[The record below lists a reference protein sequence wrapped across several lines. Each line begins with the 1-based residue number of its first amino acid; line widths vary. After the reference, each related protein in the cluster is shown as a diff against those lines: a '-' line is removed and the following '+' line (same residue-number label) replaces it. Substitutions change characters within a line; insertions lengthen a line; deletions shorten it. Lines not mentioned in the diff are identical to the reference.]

1 MFLDLVLTS
10 CSFHVGHCLKI
21 WHMVCAPAS
30 MAGPI
35 GKIMFIPLENSV
47 SSNMLKQPQV
57 INHDWRVINPWLTSD
72 QQPNVGLPL
81 GYFVNPWRARCH
93 GQDGQASNCQGHGA
107 HDFRNIQ
114 ACVLPYMY
122 KCVCVIMLYLHLILL
137 YFLTLQLSEGCARKQ
152 TLLYIYIT
160 LCFSILLIYITRYFT
175 YKTYAAYAFV
185 RTLITEAVRMWR
197 IYDSQPQRVFHL
209 IFGGKKAPKKQFA
222 FDLFG
227 FHENFGGV

>member
-1 MFLDLVLTS
+1 MVAPSKLSKPWAVFLDLVLTS

-122 KCVCVIMLYLHLILL
+122 KCVCVCDYAIFTSYI
-137 YFLTLQLSEGCARKQ
+137 TLFFDFAAFRGLRPQANV
-152 TLLYIYIT
+152 TLYIYI
-160 LCFSILLIYITRYFT
+160 LLYVFLFYSYILLDILPIR
-175 YKTYAAYAFV
+175 
-185 RTLITEAVRMWR
+185 LM
-197 IYDSQPQRVFHL
+197 QLMHL
-209 IFGGKKAPKKQFA
+209 LG
-222 FDLFG
+222 L
-227 FHENFGGV
+227 

>member
-1 MFLDLVLTS
+1 MVAPSKLSKPWAVFLDLVLTS

-137 YFLTLQLSEGCARKQ
+137 YILTLQLSEGCARKQ
-152 TLLYIYIT
+152 TLLYIYIYY
-160 LCFSILLIYITRYFT
+160 FMFFYFT
-175 YKTYAAYAFV
+175 H
-185 RTLITEAVRMWR
+185 
-197 IYDSQPQRVFHL
+197 IYYS
-209 IFGGKKAPKKQFA
+209 IFY
-222 FDLFG
+222 L
-227 FHENFGGV
+227 

>member
-1 MFLDLVLTS
+1 
-10 CSFHVGHCLKI
+10 
-21 WHMVCAPAS
+21 
-30 MAGPI
+30 
-35 GKIMFIPLENSV
+35 
-47 SSNMLKQPQV
+47 
-57 INHDWRVINPWLTSD
+57 
-72 QQPNVGLPL
+72 
-81 GYFVNPWRARCH
+81 
-93 GQDGQASNCQGHGA
+93 
-107 HDFRNIQ
+107 
-114 ACVLPYMY
+114 MY
-122 KCVCVIMLYLHLILL
+122 KWGCVIMLYLHLILL

-152 TLLYIYIT
+152 TLLYIYIYII

>member
-1 MFLDLVLTS
+1 
-10 CSFHVGHCLKI
+10 
-21 WHMVCAPAS
+21 
-30 MAGPI
+30 
-35 GKIMFIPLENSV
+35 
-47 SSNMLKQPQV
+47 
-57 INHDWRVINPWLTSD
+57 
-72 QQPNVGLPL
+72 
-81 GYFVNPWRARCH
+81 
-93 GQDGQASNCQGHGA
+93 
-107 HDFRNIQ
+107 
-114 ACVLPYMY
+114 
-122 KCVCVIMLYLHLILL
+122 MLYLHLILL

-152 TLLYIYIT
+152 TLLYIYIYIT

>member
-1 MFLDLVLTS
+1 MVAPSKLSKPWAVFLDLVLTS

-72 QQPNVGLPL
+72 QQPNVGFHHWGTLL
-81 GYFVNPWRARCH
+81 TH
-93 GQDGQASNCQGHGA
+93 GVPGA
-107 HDFRNIQ
+107 MGKMGKRPAAKAMGPMTSETSRLAFYRI
-114 ACVLPYMY
+114 CIRMY
-122 KCVCVIMLYLHLILL
+122 KCVCVTMLYLHLILL

-152 TLLYIYIT
+152 TLLYIYIYIT
-160 LCFSILLIYITRYFT
+160 LCFLFYSMLLDILPIRLM
-175 YKTYAAYAFV
+175 
-185 RTLITEAVRMWR
+185 LLM
-197 IYDSQPQRVFHL
+197 HL
-209 IFGGKKAPKKQFA
+209 LG
-222 FDLFG
+222 L
-227 FHENFGGV
+227 